1 MPRVVLPLGEGL
13 MLMPA
18 GNKYPGKTAGPGFGL
33 TRHVMLPPDAKNA
46 RRLCRERFQELAALA
61 AGLLQNPLPNPV
73 SAGCA
78 HLQHIADKFDAEE
91 KP

>member
-1 MPRVVLPLGEGL
+1 
-13 MLMPA
+13 
-18 GNKYPGKTAGPGFGL
+18 
-33 TRHVMLPPDAKNA
+33 MLPPDAKNA

-73 SAGCA
+73 KVGCA
-78 HLQHIADKFDAEE
+78 LLQQIGDNFDAEE